1 MRSSKDFGTGCYSD
15 NQKGEIQTRIWIETD
30 RKISQ
35 GRWTEGQ
42 QRNNQKLHESGVE
55 VEMET
60 QKGAVA
66 NIRSEE
72 KTVIIRAAAHIG
84 NSKTGLMFYLVTIR
98 RIKCSMFQTHA
109 MTSFGVRKKKNECSC
124 RLAGQV

>member
-15 NQKGEIQTRIWIETD
+15 NQKGEIQTRIWIQTD
-30 RKISQ
+30 RKKAQ

-72 KTVIIRAAAHIG
+72 KTVVIRAAAHIG
-84 NSKTGLMFYLVTIR
+84 NSKTGVMFYLVTIR

-109 MTSFGVRKKKNECSC
+109 MTPFEVRKKKN
-124 RLAGQV
+124 